1 MAEMQDAKQN
11 YAPWLT
17 LPQHFSV
24 CYLKVK
30 VNSSAYFAN
39 NLRFSRIANNLRF
52 SRTWHKFSWLTPKQC
67 FPYNWAFFKL

>member
-24 CYLKVK
+24 CYLKVIVK
-30 VNSSAYFAN
+30 VTSSAYFAN
-39 NLRFSRIANNLRF
+39 NLRFSR
-52 SRTWHKFSWLTPKQC
+52 TQHKCSWLTPKQC
-67 FPYNWAFFKL
+67 FPYNCAFFKL